1 MMLLLFHV
9 VSSPLTTA
17 VRLADLRP
25 AWPAVAQDGR
35 GALLES
41 SLNTNIDDLG
51 GGYYMAL

>member
-25 AWPAVAQDGR
+25 ALPAVAQDGR